1 MALISSKI
9 MYLQPIL
16 TYSGKAVF
24 RHCVAA
30 TALTIP
36 KLESSLFYNNGIL
49 IPYLEPASLFS
60 TDSKKPKKKK
70 QADKKILKHV
80 KLPFEKKKYEPYTQ
94 KQDEL
99 ILERV
104 KKMGYDNPE
113 TWRSLAKD
121 LNVKQI
127 SNIKGRCAL
136 LLRRGSGKLQRKTFT
151 KEEDALILQKVKEM
165 GYDNNKTWTTLAI
178 ELDRDPT
185 YHYVIKTRYDLI
197 IKRDTMETKR
207 YTEEDSNFIQTY
219 VEKNG
224 KSKTTWHDLATKF
237 GTDHPERIK
246 NHYNNLLK
254 DYVKGKFTQ
263 AEDKII
269 LKDVEIHGN
278 NLQTF
283 KNLCNKLNR
292 HLPYDI
298 KRRFEYLQNKPSKK
312 PGPWQI
318 AEDQMLM
325 EHFFQVD
332 D

>member
-9 MYLQPIL
+9 MYLHPIL
-16 TYSGKAVF
+16 TYSGRAVL

-49 IPYLEPASLFS
+49 IPYLEPASLLS
-60 TDSKKPKKKK
+60 TDSKKPKKKE

-127 SNIKGRCAL
+127 SNIKTRCAL
-136 LLRRGSGKLQRKTFT
+136 LLRRGSGKIQRKTFT
-151 KEEDALILQKVKEM
+151 KEEDALILQRVEEM
-165 GYDNNKTWTTLAI
+165 GYDNSETWTTLAI

-185 YHYVIKTRYDLI
+185 FHFVIKTRYDLI
-197 IKRDTMETKR
+197 VKRDTKETKR
-207 YTEEDSNFIQTY
+207 FTEEESSYIQTY

-224 KSKTTWHDLATKF
+224 DSKTTWRELANKF
-237 GTDHPERIK
+237 GIHRPDNIK
-246 NHYNNLLK
+246 SHYQKLLEN
-254 DYVKGKFTQ
+254 YVKGKFTK
-263 AEDKII
+263 AEDRII
-269 LKDVEIHGN
+269 LNDVEIHGN
-278 NLQTF
+278 DLQTF
-283 KNLCNKLNR
+283 QTLCKKLNR
-292 HLPYDI
+292 PFPNNI
-298 KRRFEYLQNKPSKK
+298 SRRFEYLQNMPSKK
-312 PGPWQI
+312 RGPWQI
-318 AEDQMLM
+318 EEDQMLM
-325 EHFFQVD
+325 EHFFQVND
-332 D
+332 